1 MDMLNILYH
10 MKFYL
15 SNANKGTIL
24 NAILK
29 QCEGFIMLHEYTYI
43 LCQLWL
49 MKNLLSTSLF
59 RVIYY

>member
-1 MDMLNILYH
+1 

-29 QCEGFIMLHEYTYI
+29 QCEGFIMLHEYTYRYI
-43 LCQLWL
+43 VSIVV
-49 MKNLLSTSLF
+49 NEEFAFDIFIS
-59 RVIYY
+59 RP